1 MEANAAED
9 GEYLAKIVLDG
20 LRTGKYNSG
29 EVSPVFI
36 RGETV

>member
-9 GEYLAKIVLDG
+9 GEYLSKIVLDG
-20 LRTGKYNSG
+20 LRTGKYNLG
-29 EVSPVFI
+29 EVSPRFI